1 MKRLLLAMGLA
12 LSLSACG
19 FHLQDGASIPPT
31 LAGLRVEGN
40 GPAGGSLA
48 QATAR
53 ALEREGNYPQKTG
66 PVLRIDNAGISQRII
81 SISPTSGAAVEFLN
95 TLRAEISVV
104 GADGKTLLPPQPL
117 LLENSFSF
125 NSANPLATSEQQN
138 TAQRTMLR
146 QAAQQILARVLN
158 SPRFREARP

>member
-19 FHLQDGASIPPT
+19 FHLQGGASIPPT

-158 SPRFREARP
+158 SPRFREAQP

>member
-19 FHLQDGASIPPT
+19 FHLQGGAAIPPT

-66 PVLRIDNAGISQRII
+66 PVLRIDNA
-81 SISPTSGAAVEFLN
+81 TED
-95 TLRAEISVV
+95 LRLGSEK
-104 GADGKTLLPPQPL
+104 GPL
-117 LLENSFSF
+117 LELLDLPYSL
-125 NSANPLATSEQQN
+125 P
-138 TAQRTMLR
+138 
-146 QAAQQILARVLN
+146 
-158 SPRFREARP
+158 EAS

>member
-1 MKRLLLAMGLA
+1 MKRLLLVVGLA

-31 LAGLRVEGN
+31 LAGLRVEAS

-125 NSANPLATSEQQN
+125 NSTNPLATSEQQN

>member
-12 LSLSACG
+12 LSLGACG
-19 FHLQDGASIPPT
+19 FHLQDRASIPPT
-31 LAGLRVEGN
+31 LAGLRVEGS

-48 QATAR
+48 QAVSR
-53 ALEREGNYPQKTG
+53 ALEREGNYQQKTG

>member
-19 FHLQDGASIPPT
+19 FHLQDGASIPAALT
-31 LAGLRVEGN
+31 GMQVEGS

-48 QATAR
+48 QAVAR
-53 ALEREGNYPQKTG
+53 ALERDGNYQQKTG
-66 PVLRIDNAGISQRII
+66 PVLRIDNAGISQRAI
-81 SISPTSGAAVEFLN
+81 SISPASGAALEFLN
-95 TLRAEISVV
+95 TLRADISVV

-117 LLENSFSF
+117 LVENSFSF
-125 NSANPLATSEQQN
+125 NSASPLATTEQQN
-138 TAQRTMLR
+138 AAQRTMLR

-158 SPRFREARP
+158 SPRFREAKP

>member
-31 LAGLRVEGN
+31 LAGLRVEGS

-53 ALEREGNYPQKTG
+53 ALEREGNYPQKAG